1 MEKFRK
7 EYEKLHRALK
17 TSHENEKRLIKKC
30 RELNNEIVENASK
43 IQTALK
49 LTQEDTNTI
58 NLLKSEIE
66 KTYKMLEISR
76 EREEKNKQRIEN
88 LQIEISQ
95 LRNIIDQ
102 GNSISTGQNN
112 TVNELMAAQDVLTKE
127 RDSYLA
133 KCEELRKDR
142 DYEAAQAKRWKEDR
156 DNFEQEIRTL
166 KKNLQETE
174 ERVQKDEDRK
184 KKIQG
189 DFTFLIRF
197 SLE

>member
-1 MEKFRK
+1 M
-7 EYEKLHRALK
+7 HRALK

-127 RDSYLA
+127 RDAYLA

-189 DFTFLIRF
+189 
-197 SLE
+197 E